1 MASRLD
7 QRMEQI
13 RADRAARRQDGLGR
27 NDEIYRIEESTETI
41 NRGMSD
47 PLNWLLMIG
56 AIVGIPFT
64 GGLSL
69 ALGIWALLRMTANGK
84 AYVQAI
90 QPTKADLVN
99 PGLGCARIA
108 AAIGSLLILLGTV
121 ALFIIA
127 IVFML

>member
-7 QRMEQI
+7 QRMDQI

-27 NDEIYRIEESTETI
+27 NDEIYRIEESTQALES
-41 NRGMSD
+41 GMAD
-47 PLNWLLMIG
+47 PLNWALMIG
-56 AIVGIPFT
+56 AVVLIPFT

-90 QPTKADLVN
+90 QPTKADLVY

-108 AAIGSLLILLGTV
+108 AAIGSLIILLGTIGV
-121 ALFIIA
+121 FILCIM
-127 IVFML
+127 FML

>member
-1 MASRLD
+1 MASHYDR
-7 QRMEQI
+7 RMEQI
-13 RADRAARRQDGLGR
+13 AADRAQRRQVGLGR

-47 PLNWLLMIG
+47 PLNWALMLG

-69 ALGIWALLRMTANGK
+69 ALAIWALLRMTAGGK

-90 QPTKADLVN
+90 QPTKADIVH
-99 PGLGCARIA
+99 PGLGLARIF